1 MIESDR
7 EKQWQ
12 REFPEFSFKSWLMIK
27 LDNSEAEAA
36 QLKRER
42 DELARKLEQAHAEI
56 VKLNNQ
62 IAQAVINSI
71 RGDA

>member
-12 REFPEFSFKSWLMIK
+12 
-27 LDNSEAEAA
+27 
-36 QLKRER
+36 R